1 MKRLKSALWWLKTW
15 ARTFK
20 ARPDDIEID
29 QLEATR
35 AILSREIEAK
45 AAFEDITGDI
55 TADGPLGFAAAFER
69 QAAVE
74 LCDLVRTRAM
84 EISNNFQVADSRG
97 WEPEARAIFWELEDR
112 FDPFTLD
119 SAIGG
124 LRSMAEAM
132 RLEAT
137 R

>member
-35 AILSREIEAK
+35 AILSREIETVG
-45 AAFEDITGDI
+45 AFGNNLAEMTG
-55 TADGPLGFAAAFER
+55 DGPLAFAADFER
-69 QAAVE
+69 QAALE
-74 LCDLVRTRAM
+74 LCSFVKARKSSIR
-84 EISNNFQVADSRG
+84 VAFVAADAAQWDSL
-97 WEPEARAIFWELEDR
+97 ARVAFWETEDR
-112 FDPFTLD
+112 FDPNALD

-124 LRSMAEAM
+124 LRSMAGAM